1 MAESQRE
8 LGLDV
13 TEAQIAEMKAN
24 INNIDY
30 AMADAEEKKRRHDVM
45 AHIHVFSV
53 AAPSAGPIIHWGA
66 TSAFVQDNTELIV
79 MRDGIDI
86 LLPKVNSHAGKKRGK
101 KDGRKEGSS
110 VYRELSR
117 GLENCTTGYIARGA
131 KDDDD
136 DDTHD

>member
-24 INNIDY
+24 IDNIDY

-86 LLPKVNSHAGKKRGK
+86 LLPKVNSHAGKRGEK
-101 KDGRKEGSS
+101 GRSEGRS
-110 VYRELSR
+110 VYRELEGS
-117 GLENCTTGYIARGA
+117 I
-131 KDDDD
+131 
-136 DDTHD
+136 

>member
-1 MAESQRE
+1 M
-8 LGLDV
+8 

-30 AMADAEEKKRRHDVM
+30 AMAAAEEKKRRHDVM

-86 LLPKVNSHAGKKRGK
+86 LLPKVNSHAGKRGEKRTV
-101 KDGRKEGSS
+101 GRKEC
-110 VYRELSR
+110 VHRELKGSR
-117 GLENCTTGYIARGA
+117 KLHYRGYCSWSKRRRRHARR
-131 KDDDD
+131 
-136 DDTHD
+136 TRYITVSR